1 METTK
6 SQVRSD
12 FKHARELMRQAD
24 AFMKDYRHEPGQD
37 FSEFED
43 MRAVANEL
51 IACAATFSQWVEDA
65 QDAAEEAA
73 EEEPQPQNPGAIHWG
88 APSDDPEV
96 IADRAFEM
104 WVYTR

>member
-1 METTK
+1 MDTTK

-51 IACAATFSQWVEDA
+51 IACVATFSQWVEDA

-73 EEEPQPQNPGAIHWG
+73 EEEESSPVSIVAP
-88 APSDDPEV
+88 APSEDPEV